1 MRTTGRTSTLVAA
14 LALTAV
20 LIPQSAHA
28 DLIVFQDRVVFG
40 LTIDSDPSLIKTV
53 ESWDTYPAGTIFLN
67 GSTVNGITYDV
78 SAGEALVVSTGI
90 SLSVPNNLFVSGCP
104 TANACSFHP
113 LVDTYTFGFPEPI
126 RAFGITFSSTFA
138 ANNGDY
144 LLTTDRGNVVPSFFD
159 PVFPGFSLGQF
170 AGFISDEL
178 FSSVTVSSTANAL
191 YGMDDL
197 VFARAMP
204 EPPSMVLLGLGVFGL
219 SVHSGARRLRRP

>member
-90 SLSVPNNLFVSGCP
+90 SLSLPNNQFQPVACGQDGSRGSHRVGGPAAEGPVCLGRHAARCGDGHSHTAILGC
-104 TANACSFHP
+104 
-113 LVDTYTFGFPEPI
+113 V
-126 RAFGITFSSTFA
+126 
-138 ANNGDY
+138 
-144 LLTTDRGNVVPSFFD
+144 
-159 PVFPGFSLGQF
+159 
-170 AGFISDEL
+170 
-178 FSSVTVSSTANAL
+178 STAATL
-191 YGMDDL
+191 
-197 VFARAMP
+197 
-204 EPPSMVLLGLGVFGL
+204 
-219 SVHSGARRLRRP
+219 